1 MMEKD
6 TKATLVALTQTLLE
20 TTKTAFAAQE
30 MAMGVYGFISSRHPN
45 MRTDYDKAL
54 QGATKLYE
62 QRDQQLKTLQELLA
76 RVQGMS

>member
-1 MMEKD
+1 MEKELKD
-6 TKATLVALTQTLLE
+6 TLVALTQTLVE

-76 RVQGMS
+76 KVQSLA

>member
-1 MMEKD
+1 MDRELKE
-6 TKATLVALTQTLLE
+6 TLVALTQMLMS
-20 TTKTAFAAQE
+20 TTQTAFAAQE

-45 MRTDYDKAL
+45 MRVDYDKAL

-76 RVQGMS
+76 KVHALS

>member
-1 MMEKD
+1 MEKEV
-6 TKATLVALTQTLLE
+6 KETLVALTKALVA
-20 TTKTAFAAQE
+20 TTQTAFAAQE

-62 QRDQQLKTLQELLA
+62 ARDQQLKTLQELLA
-76 RVQGMS
+76 KVQNLA